1 LTASGGS
8 RIIELVKTLT
18 ILLVVAATIPA
29 QAGVGAVEGS
39 AYTTG
44 QLPRIVDPRPAL
56 SGWSFAEGKP
66 YLFPVPRRAPAFT
79 LDEFIGASPTSGDK
93 AFAAE
98 LARAGFVVGRH
109 RVWDALGSRR
119 PAKVVVFAFL
129 FRTAAGAADGVRVI
143 LAPIAGAPVAKLGN
157 EAWKLGGRSGAVYL
171 WRRGNLVVYAGVD
184 CRSVCTSPP
193 AGPARTYADELDAR
207 AKRAA

>member
-1 LTASGGS
+1 M
-8 RIIELVKTLT
+8 KTLT
-18 ILLVVAATIPA
+18 IVLALAAMMPA
-29 QAGVGAVEGS
+29 QAGAVAAAS
-39 AYTTG
+39 SVYTAG

-66 YLFPVPRRAPAFT
+66 YLFPVPRHTPAFT
-79 LDEFIGASPTSGDK
+79 LSEFIGASPTSGDK
-93 AFAAE
+93 TFAAR

-109 RVWDALGSRR
+109 RVWNGLGPRR
-119 PAKVVVFAFL
+119 PAKMVAFAFL
-129 FRTAAGAADGVRVI
+129 FRTAAGAAAGVRVI
-143 LAPIAGAPVAKLGN
+143 LAPIAGVAPAERLGN
-157 EAWKLGGRSGAVYL
+157 EAWKFGDQSGAVYL

-184 CRSVCTSPP
+184 CRSICASAP